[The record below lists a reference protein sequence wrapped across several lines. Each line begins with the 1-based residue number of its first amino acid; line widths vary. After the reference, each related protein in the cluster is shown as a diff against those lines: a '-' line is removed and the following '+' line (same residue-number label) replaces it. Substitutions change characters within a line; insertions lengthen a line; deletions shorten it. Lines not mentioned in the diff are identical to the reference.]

1 MVLNSF
7 TVWHGHK
14 LETTLLQVVFQEA
27 FAILVSHLLDLP
39 FRVYMKICFLIRLCI
54 VNKTC
59 SFIKFSV
66 DRALDNSEWNQ
77 KSIHD
82 LAMDPFRYLLKSVA
96 VQIRSRELT

>member
-39 FRVYMKICFLIRLCI
+39 FRVYMKIML
-54 VNKTC
+54 
-59 SFIKFSV
+59 
-66 DRALDNSEWNQ
+66 LDQTLHS
-77 KSIHD
+77 
-82 LAMDPFRYLLKSVA
+82 
-96 VQIRSRELT
+96 